1 MKTLLA
7 LPLLTLPLLCDVAAA
22 TPLRSQAG
30 TYELQVMT
38 EDAKTQPDL
47 QRFVDFLA
55 LSKRGIIR

>member
-38 EDAKTQPDL
+38 DGGQAPTYYHSGENY
-47 QRFVDFLA
+47 VM
-55 LSKRGIIR
+55 G